1 MGETSRTGFLRR
13 GNKREGISIGEG
25 IAFFSLMIYI
35 YIYIYMEEDAK
46 FLVICELI
54 EIKGE
59 GTERSHR
66 AGFFPDSLFVP
77 AIRESLLI

>member
-1 MGETSRTGFLRR
+1 MGETSRTGFIRR

-35 YIYIYMEEDAK
+35 YVEEDAK

-66 AGFFPDSLFVP
+66 AGFFQTVCLFRLF
-77 AIRESLLI
+77 ANHY

>member
-1 MGETSRTGFLRR
+1 
-13 GNKREGISIGEG
+13 
-25 IAFFSLMIYI
+25 
-35 YIYIYMEEDAK
+35 MEEDAK